1 MDKYGRKHT
10 DGSRS
15 GGQPVDIR
23 AKALALLNEVWKERG
38 YPPEDEVRREDIPA
52 HEALCRA
59 VEQHEATKQERDNLA
74 TALKVTAA
82 ACADHVNTI
91 LQLRSELADFKQE
104 VSDGCAWIL
113 EHSNMKNIR
122 EHLSRFIIPK
132 PKPDPLERLL
142 SVTSSLV
149 DKETLRDRLEAEG
162 LEIREK
168 GQ

>member
-38 YPPEDEVRREDIPA
+38 YPPEDKVRREDLPA

-59 VEQHEATKQERDNLA
+59 IEAHEADKVAHAA
-74 TALKVTAA
+74 TIEGVLKSHEA
-82 ACADHVNTI
+82 
-91 LQLRSELADFKQE
+91 FKQK
-104 VSDGCAWIL
+104 VSDVVEGYLNTNDYIPT
-113 EHSNMKNIR
+113 EPISQ
-122 EHLSRFIIPK
+122 FIIPK

-162 LEIREK
+162 LEIRSK
-168 GQ
+168 NDGQRHTTT

>member
-1 MDKYGRKHT
+1 MT
-10 DGSRS
+10 DIE
-15 GGQPVDIR
+15 Q
-23 AKALALLNEVWKERG
+23 KALELLNEVWEGRG
-38 YPPEDEVRREDIPA
+38 YPPEDKVRREDLPA

-59 VEQHEATKQERDNLA
+59 IEQHEAYKQ
-74 TALKVTAA
+74 K
-82 ACADHVNTI
+82 
-91 LQLRSELADFKQE
+91 
-104 VSDGCAWIL
+104 VSDAIVSEYL
-113 EHSNMKNIR
+113 YAEYAPERMQA
-122 EHLSRFIIPK
+122 FIIPK